1 MQNTSTELTQQKQST
16 LAHLPLAIAL
26 AMIVATI
33 ADLIVYF
40 LVPALSNIVLEVPL
54 RGSALQPLPVMMVI
68 LACVVSALGGGLLL
82 ATLNRFTSR
91 PIMLFRMVAGVVWLL
106 SLVPLFGLPVPA
118 GVAITLASM
127 HTLTAA
133 IITYILTTQSSG
145 DLRV

>member
-1 MQNTSTELTQQKQST
+1 
-16 LAHLPLAIAL
+16 IAL

-127 HTLTAA
+127 HTLTA
-133 IITYILTTQSSG
+133 
-145 DLRV
+145 